1 MDIASVMTLDPVAIE
16 ASSGLDKAMDLMD
29 ARGIRHLP
37 VVRKGRLVGVI
48 SDRDLLAE
56 TGWSRGGEHGSRK
69 SVRDIMC
76 SPPITVTP
84 GESIVSVM
92 VEIVARG
99 IGCLPVVS
107 AQDGSLLGIVT
118 ETDLLR
124 AFHGACASGRLGE
137 HGNPLVGEHM
147 TADPIACGPVA
158 SLADATR
165 LCRRNFIRHVPVV
178 KGGRLVG
185 VVSDRDIRRAAGA
198 GGDEELTV
206 ADCMTSQPLTVRP
219 SDTLMEA
226 AGRML
231 RHRISCLPV
240 VRGDEFVGIITTTDL
255 VDHCMSVLLRA

>member
-1 MDIASVMTLDPVAIE
+1 MDIASVMTLDPVAVE
-16 ASSGLDKAMDLMD
+16 ASAGLDQAMDLMD

-37 VVRKGRLVGVI
+37 VVKKGRLVGVI
-48 SDRDLLAE
+48 SDRDLLAA
-56 TGWSRGGEHGSRK
+56 TGWARGGGSGK
-69 SVRDIMC
+69 HVRDIMR
-76 SPPITVTP
+76 SPPVTVTP

-107 AQDGSLLGIVT
+107 AKEGSLIGIVT
-118 ETDLLR
+118 ESDLLR

-147 TADPIACGPVA
+147 TADPITCEPAAP
-158 SLADATR
+158 LADVTI

-185 VVSDRDIRRAAGA
+185 VVSDRDIRRAEGA
-198 GGDEELTV
+198 GSGEVLTV

-226 AGRML
+226 AGRLL
-231 RHRISCLPV
+231 RHRIGCLPV